1 MSGINVRRLYGTLDL
16 LILKTLSI
24 GGPQHGAAIADAVL
38 DASVGEIQI
47 EEGAL
52 YPALHRL
59 QRAGYIEGEWRTS
72 TKKYRAKFYTLT
84 PKGKKE
90 LIRALR
96 EWRAHTEA
104 LGRVFEIGW
113 EEAS

>member
-16 LILKTLSI
+16 LILKTLNTAGS
-24 GGPQHGAAIADAVL
+24 QHGAAIADLILEV
-38 DASVGEIQI
+38 SRGEIQI

-59 QRAGYIEGEWRTS
+59 QRGGLIEGEWRTS

-84 PKGKKE
+84 AKGKKE
-90 LIRALR
+90 LTRALK

-104 LGRVFEIGW
+104 LGRIFEIGW
-113 EEAS
+113 EQVR

>member
-1 MSGINVRRLYGTLDL
+1 MAGINVRRLYGTLDL
-16 LILKTLSI
+16 LILKTLNV
-24 GGPQHGAAIADAVL
+24 GGPQHGAAIADAIL
-38 DASVGEIQI
+38 AASGGTIQI

-59 QRAGYIEGEWRTS
+59 QHGGLIEGEWRTS

-84 PKGKKE
+84 PKGKNE
-90 LIRALR
+90 LIRALK
-96 EWRAHTEA
+96 EWRDHTEA

-113 EEAS
+113 EGVS